1 VLSLHAATYAGGKE
15 EEAATM
21 ALMQSGAVDAVAG
34 ALTASIMNER
44 VVQHD
49 LQAVVPFVTR
59 EADRAVTPRWVQL
72 SAQCPGARTWW
83 RAGGLQGCRVAGL
96 QGCRV
101 AGLQGCR
108 VAGLQGCRVAGWQG
122 CRVAGL
128 QGCRV
133 AGLQGWRVGG
143 LVEVAMVCVLALG
156 RWVHRKRGSKC
167 MIR

>member
-1 VLSLHAATYAGGKE
+1 
-15 EEAATM
+15 M

-83 RAGGLQGCRVAGL
+83 RVRGFKGSRVRGFE
-96 QGCRV
+96 GSRV
-101 AGLQGCR
+101 RGFEGSR
-108 VAGLQGCRVAGWQG
+108 VR
-122 CRVAGL
+122 
-128 QGCRV
+128 
-133 AGLQGWRVGG
+133 G
-143 LVEVAMVCVLALG
+143 LVEVTMARVLAPA
-156 RWVHRKRGSKC
+156 RWVHRKRGSTC

>member
-1 VLSLHAATYAGGKE
+1 MGSPHTWHRRVFVPTLPPSPAPTDLRLSSPLSTPCFTCCGCPPLTVLSLHAATYAGGKE

-72 SAQCPGARTWW
+72 SAQCPGARTW
-83 RAGGLQGCRVAGL
+83 
-96 QGCRV
+96 
-101 AGLQGCR
+101 
-108 VAGLQGCRVAGWQG
+108 
-122 CRVAGL
+122 
-128 QGCRV
+128 
-133 AGLQGWRVGG
+133 
-143 LVEVAMVCVLALG
+143 
-156 RWVHRKRGSKC
+156 
-167 MIR
+167 